1 MRGSDV
7 APLKRYAAVALAMM
21 ALGCSGSTEPQ
32 VDSNVALIPAT
43 TEVTLRYGEDRQLDN
58 SVLRVTFAQVVED
71 SRCPVDVVC
80 VWAGNAVV
88 EIGIAAGMG
97 PTVPLQI
104 NATMAPRY
112 VDWNGVRV
120 TVLELTPVPRS
131 DSPIKPEDYSVKLRL
146 ESIR

>member
-1 MRGSDV
+1 MR
-7 APLKRYAAVALAMM
+7 ALKRYAAVALATV

-32 VDSNVALIPAT
+32 LDSNASMVPAT

-58 SVLRVTFAQVVED
+58 SVLRLTFARVVED

-104 NATMAPRY
+104 NALLDPRY
-112 VDWNGVRV
+112 VDWSGIRV
-120 TVLELTPVPRS
+120 TVLELNPAPRS
-131 DSPIKPEDYSVKLRL
+131 DTPIKPEDYSVKLRL

>member
-1 MRGSDV
+1 M
-7 APLKRYAAVALAMM
+7 AHLKRYAAVALAAA
-21 ALGCSGSTEPQ
+21 ALGCSSSTEPQ
-32 VDSNVALIPAT
+32 IDANTSLVPAT

-58 SVLRVTFAQVVED
+58 SVLRVTFARVVED

-88 EIGIAAGMG
+88 EIGVAAGMG

-104 NATMAPRY
+104 NATMDPRY
-112 VDWNGVRV
+112 ADWNSVRV
-120 TVLELTPVPRS
+120 TVLELTPAPRS
-131 DSPIKPEDYSVKLRL
+131 DTPIKPEDYSVKLRF